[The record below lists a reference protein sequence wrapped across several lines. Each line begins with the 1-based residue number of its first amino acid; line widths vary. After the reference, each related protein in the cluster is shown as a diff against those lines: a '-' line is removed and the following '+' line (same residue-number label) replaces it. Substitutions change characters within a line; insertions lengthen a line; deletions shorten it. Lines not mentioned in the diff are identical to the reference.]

1 MARQDASVENDSEF
15 DFGLFLNDIAEHIE
29 CKVVD
34 VELNP
39 SPEHDTTEDEP
50 PELVIVSDT
59 GLELGEECKLYAIP
73 LLELTKIVHQMHW
86 LHNPT
91 ITNHTMQLSAN
102 RWNVMVENENS
113 RNILFILFSTR
124 TCIRMYSPWLSAYFD
139 YLVPRPRLGLLDS
152 LPFFSYSCI
161 WYYSIIDQQIKNIH
175 NS

>member
-59 GLELGEECKLYAIP
+59 GLELGEECKLHAIP
-73 LLELTKIVHQMHW
+73 LLELTKIVHQMHR

-102 RWNVMVENENS
+102 R
-113 RNILFILFSTR
+113 
-124 TCIRMYSPWLSAYFD
+124 
-139 YLVPRPRLGLLDS
+139 
-152 LPFFSYSCI
+152 
-161 WYYSIIDQQIKNIH
+161 
-175 NS
+175 